1 MGIIDAINSEDRIQ
15 IKFSDF
21 YNLVKSAAV
30 VEFLRNGINA
40 DVPHYELRKILTGK
54 NDELEEY
61 RKIGLSPDQIREM
74 DQLFSEKC
82 KEVATLNKEKD
93 QLKRKLEDLTAQRKD
108 DAVIETDFSVNTPTE
123 EDDEEE
129 PSEEPDAAADPETE
143 QQRKRIDKGKIMA
156 LKKAGWKVKDIAR
169 DMGLKESAVSNVIY
183 REKQKAEAQEEKGNN
198 L

>member
-1 MGIIDAINSEDRIQ
+1 MGIMDAINSEDRIQ

-21 YNLVKSAAV
+21 YNLVKSTAV
-30 VEFLRNGINA
+30 AEFLRNGINA
-40 DVPHYELRKILTGK
+40 GVPHYELRKILTGK

-82 KEVATLNKEKD
+82 KEVVMLNKEKD

-108 DAVIETDFSVNTPTE
+108 DAVIETDFSVNTLTE

-156 LKKAGWKVKDIAR
+156 LKKAGWKVKDIAE

-183 REKQKAEAQEEKGNN
+183 REKQKAKALEEKGNN